1 MGISFGGAG
10 GVTSAGTGYKSSD
23 LVYERVAST
32 LAAPVPAGASDYVLI
47 NWTVP
52 NTRKGILLTSVG
64 TDQHDNTRYT
74 WVVDGVILP
83 ISGSAR
89 AGSILQPMSLDL
101 RSGWCLR
108 LYLELQTTT
117 QWHTQTQVTIH
128 PIVFPMKGYFLDG
141 GCDGK

>member
-89 AGSILQPMSLDL
+89 AGSILQPYVFGSPIRVVSSIVL
-101 RSGWCLR
+101 RITNNNAVAYPNPGNHPSDSVPYEGVFSGWWL
-108 LYLELQTTT
+108 
-117 QWHTQTQVTIH
+117 
-128 PIVFPMKGYFLDG
+128 
-141 GCDGK
+141 